1 MIRAY
6 DKTYLEDAM
15 LNLAVALD
23 YGSIACAG
31 GIDEFYDRMLA
42 GNVIRQ
48 FEEGNP

>member
-31 GIDEFYDRMLA
+31 ASMRFMTGCLPEM
-42 GNVIRQ
+42 
-48 FEEGNP
+48 

>member
-42 GNVIRQ
+42 GNVIR
-48 FEEGNP
+48 